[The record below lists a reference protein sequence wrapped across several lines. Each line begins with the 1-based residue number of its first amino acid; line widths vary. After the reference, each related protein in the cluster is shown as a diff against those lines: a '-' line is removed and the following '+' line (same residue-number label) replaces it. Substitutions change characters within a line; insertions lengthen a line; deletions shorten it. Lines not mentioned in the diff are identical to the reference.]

1 MTAASRNNRG
11 INFSLEALNVRGLR
25 YLIRMTFLAKHP
37 LCGFQ
42 HLSRNM
48 VLNFHSYGKPDS
60 VTDPGKPFDEPLTVE
75 AWTEMFN
82 AIKANNEKN
91 RRIASKQMPVAEP
104 KLEVSSLPKKPIVRH
119 RRNTL

>member
-1 MTAASRNNRG
+1 MTAASRNNQGR
-11 INFSLEALNVRGLR
+11 NFSLEALNVRGPR
-25 YLIRMTFLAKHP
+25 YLIIMTILAKRP

-48 VLNFHSYGKPDS
+48 VLNYNSDGKLDS

-82 AIKANNEKN
+82 AIKASNENN
-91 RRIASKQMPVAEP
+91 RRIARKQMSAAEP
-104 KLEVSSLPKKPIVRH
+104 K
-119 RRNTL
+119 